1 MKFTLLTLASLC
13 SVGLASAAVMQSNI
27 TAQELNQNSSAY
39 VGKQVTLT
47 GRVDRVLGN
56 GSYIVSDGKNTKD
69 PTHRVLIF
77 TSAAKN
83 QAGVENSKNNTDS
96 SRQQAGVAAVTFKEG
111 DQIKLNGKVEQF
123 NVSSEVDSFSPK
135 TDVETIDQSAA
146 TTPIVVIQPGSMT
159 RY

>member
-1 MKFTLLTLASLC
+1 MKFILLTVASLF
-13 SVGLASAAVMQSNI
+13 SVAIASAAIVQSNI

-56 GSYIVSDGKNTKD
+56 GSYIVSDGKSTKD
-69 PTHRVLIF
+69 PSHRVLIF
-77 TSAAKN
+77 TSTTKN
-83 QAGVENSKNNTDS
+83 QVGIENSKNNTAS
-96 SRQQAGVAAVTFKEG
+96 SKQQAGVAAVTFKEG

-135 TDVETIDQSAA
+135 TDVETIDQSAV
-146 TTPIVVIQPGSMT
+146 TTPVVVIQPGSMS